1 MFTTITNQTWLN
13 SKTNKTRFP
22 KSIKKTCIFNYQYR
36 DKNRNHPDYLKAI
49 EDAVLGT
56 KAQRHPKWK
65 RQFYN
70 K

>member
-1 MFTTITNQTWLN
+1 MFTTMTNQTWLN

-65 RQFYN
+65 RQSYN
-70 K
+70 N